1 MVTYSGKN
9 LEDSTLTKWSKS
21 NDTVLWQ
28 SDNMV
33 SPEKDEIFLWG
44 ISQQT
49 YTYTHN
55 NMKVM
60 W

>member
-21 NDTVLWQ
+21 NNTVLWQ

-44 ISQQT
+44 ISQ
-49 YTYTHN
+49 
-55 NMKVM
+55 
-60 W
+60 